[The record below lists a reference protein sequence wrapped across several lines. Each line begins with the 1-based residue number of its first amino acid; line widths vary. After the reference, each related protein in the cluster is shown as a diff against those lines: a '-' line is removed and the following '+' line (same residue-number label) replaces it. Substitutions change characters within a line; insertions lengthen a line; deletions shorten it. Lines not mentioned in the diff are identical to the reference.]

1 MKNFNYIAR
10 DPAGELVKGLKSGD
24 SRQDVLMWLRE
35 QSFIAISVDQIDATK
50 AKKNLVPFIR
60 KSIKAGDM
68 SELCWQLATMIEGGV
83 TLIDAV
89 NTLAGDIENKELQKT
104 LQEISEKMQK
114 GQTFSET
121 LDDYPNIFDRL
132 SCSMILAGETSG
144 SLTMALEGLAEQYGH
159 RDRLTRKVKSAMSY
173 PVFVLGFII
182 LIVIAVMTFII
193 PRFRVVFDQFGGDLP
208 RFTEIFIGLYDGI
221 MNNILYIMVALVL
234 IITACLLWF
243 KTKKGYRQFCRIVLA
258 IPLVGKIIRQAF
270 VVLFCRTMS
279 SLLSSGVSVLDA
291 ITILMGMTKNEVI
304 KSAIQRTK
312 DHIVEG
318 ANISL
323 SMAASGFFPSMAVK
337 MTQVGEESGSLPKVL
352 DRTSDF
358 FEKKVEGTISSLT
371 STLEPILIITVGV
384 IVLAVVLA
392 LYLPIF
398 SISKIGG

>member
-1 MKNFNYIAR
+1 
-10 DPAGELVKGLKSGD
+10 
-24 SRQDVLMWLRE
+24 
-35 QSFIAISVDQIDATK
+35 
-50 AKKNLVPFIR
+50 
-60 KSIKAGDM
+60 
-68 SELCWQLATMIEGGV
+68 
-83 TLIDAV
+83 
-89 NTLAGDIENKELQKT
+89 
-104 LQEISEKMQK
+104 
-114 GQTFSET
+114 
-121 LDDYPNIFDRL
+121 
-132 SCSMILAGETSG
+132 
-144 SLTMALEGLAEQYGH
+144 
-159 RDRLTRKVKSAMSY
+159 
-173 PVFVLGFII
+173 
-182 LIVIAVMTFII
+182 
-193 PRFRVVFDQFGGDLP
+193 
-208 RFTEIFIGLYDGI
+208 
-221 MNNILYIMVALVL
+221 L
-234 IITACLLWF
+234 IITAFFLWF